1 MAVWKQPEMKLKT
14 LTHAEADGIV
24 TVKAGYEMPGVQATL
39 EIEYAVDNTGA
50 VTIAQSLH
58 ATPGAEVPD
67 MFRFCMRFEMPEA
80 FDRLQYYG
88 RGPGENYADRKSSAF
103 VGLYRQSVDEQ
114 FHPYIRP
121 QETGTKSDLRWW
133 HLADI
138 GGRGLTVTSDAPFS
152 ASALHYPQES
162 LDEGP
167 AKRQGHSPEV
177 EKQKNVSVC
186 LDKVQYGLACV
197 NSWGALPLPEYR
209 IPYADY
215 TFRLKIAPATRL

>member
-1 MAVWKQPEMKLKT
+1 MLY
-14 LTHAEADGIV
+14 LTYTI
-24 TVKAGYEMPGVQATL
+24 
-39 EIEYAVDNTGA
+39 NNRGA
-50 VTIAQSLH
+50 VKVNQKMVADKGKKAS
-58 ATPGAEVPD
+58 D
-67 MFRFCMRFEMPEA
+67 MFRFGMRFEMPEA

>member
-1 MAVWKQPEMKLKT
+1 MKC
-14 LTHAEADGIV
+14 
-24 TVKAGYEMPGVQATL
+24 PGCRPRWRS
-39 EIEYAVDNTGA
+39 NTPSTTRA
-50 VTIAQSLH
+50 PSRSH
-58 ATPGAEVPD
+58 SRCTPRRGP
-67 MFRFCMRFEMPEA
+67 RFPTCSASACASRCPEA

-152 ASALHYPQES
+152 RLGASL
-162 LDEGP
+162 P
-167 AKRQGHSPEV
+167 AGVARRRPRKTAGTLARGRKAEERFGMPRQGAVRTGVRQLVGRCCRCPNTGS
-177 EKQKNVSVC
+177 
-186 LDKVQYGLACV
+186 
-197 NSWGALPLPEYR
+197 
-209 IPYADY
+209 YADY

>member
-1 MAVWKQPEMKLKT
+1 
-14 LTHAEADGIV
+14 
-24 TVKAGYEMPGVQATL
+24 
-39 EIEYAVDNTGA
+39 
-50 VTIAQSLH
+50 
-58 ATPGAEVPD
+58 
-67 MFRFCMRFEMPEA
+67 MFRFGMRFEMPEA

-167 AKRQGHSPEV
+167 AKRQGHSPRS
-177 EKQKNVSVC
+177 KS
-186 LDKVQYGLACV
+186 
-197 NSWGALPLPEYR
+197 R
-209 IPYADY
+209 R
-215 TFRLKIAPATRL
+215 TFRYASTRCSTDWRASTRGARCRCPNTGFPTPTTRSA